1 MDGSGSS
8 SASPTSF
15 LYSDLV
21 EKMLDNALDW
31 GIKEHEFWDMTIG
44 ELDRYF
50 ESQRRQELHRLKEK
64 ATMDY
69 TLALL
74 IGRAF
79 RGSDEENPFPDLYEV
94 YPKLFYD
101 EAVKKAEEQQAIQ
114 DQLSAIRFI
123 QFAESFNSKFD
134 EEANE

>member
-1 MDGSGSS
+1 
-8 SASPTSF
+8 
-15 LYSDLV
+15 
-21 EKMLDNALDW
+21 MLDNALDW
-31 GIKEHEFWDMTIG
+31 GISEEQFWNMTIG
-44 ELDRYF
+44 ELDRF
-50 ESQRRQELHRLKEK
+50 LDSKRRQEEHRLKER

-94 YPKLFYD
+94 YPKLFLEELTQQEEKKRQLQD
-101 EAVKKAEEQQAIQ
+101 E
-114 DQLSAIRFI
+114 LSAIRFI

-134 EEANE
+134 KEANE

>member
-1 MDGSGSS
+1 
-8 SASPTSF
+8 
-15 LYSDLV
+15 
-21 EKMLDNALDW
+21 MLDNALDW
-31 GIKEHEFWDMTIG
+31 GLKEQEFWDMTIS

-50 ESQRRQELHRLKEK
+50 ESQRRQETHRLKEK

-94 YPKLFYD
+94 YPKLFYE
-101 EAVKKAEEQQAIQ
+101 EAVEKEREQQELQ

-134 EEANE
+134 KEANE